1 MEKYITS
8 PAPIK
13 KKCGYSKT
21 ITQKLRFIDSFR
33 FMPTSLSEL
42 VDNMS
47 GNFDGVECKSY
58 TGNNRCEECK
68 KLIEGL
74 IKTFPS
80 LYQFCNGDLNKFIL
94 LLRKGVYPYEY
105 MNSWKTIDK
114 TTLPPKEEKYGMY
127 LK

>member
-13 KKCGYSKT
+13 KKCGDSKT

-47 GNFDGVECKSY
+47 GNF
-58 TGNNRCEECK
+58 
-68 KLIEGL
+68 
-74 IKTFPS
+74 
-80 LYQFCNGDLNKFIL
+80 
-94 LLRKGVYPYEY
+94 
-105 MNSWKTIDK
+105 NSI
-114 TTLPPKEEKYGMY
+114 
-127 LK
+127 